1 MPDFNKGR
9 ILYFKARRL
18 HCVAAVCKFKS
29 MNQKTAPA
37 LHTSFKLKLP
47 VRHLK
52 SEAFQKK
59 LVTPLNQN
67 QNIY

>member
-37 LHTSFKLKLP
+37 PPHAIQTKTT
-47 VRHLK
+47 RQT
-52 SEAFQKK
+52 SEAF
-59 LVTPLNQN
+59 
-67 QNIY
+67 

>member
-37 LHTSFKLKLP
+37 LHTSFKLKIP

-52 SEAFQKK
+52 SEAF
-59 LVTPLNQN
+59 
-67 QNIY
+67 